1 MLLLLIPLSADALTA
16 IVLVFLMGLTGFTA
30 NPVVTALAVRFAGD
44 APTLASAV
52 STSAVNVC
60 VAAGSWLV
68 GTALDSPLGLAGPP
82 LVGTVTAAFTLLP
95 LTALA
100 LRGAPR
106 VPRIVAQG
114 TAPASAR
121 REESAEASSHR

>member
-1 MLLLLIPLSADALTA
+1 M
-16 IVLVFLMGLTGFTA
+16 
-30 NPVVTALAVRFAGD
+30 
-44 APTLASAV
+44 
-52 STSAVNVC
+52 STSAFNVG

-68 GTALDSPLGLAGPP
+68 GTALASPLGLAGPP

-95 LTALA
+95 LIALA

-114 TAPASAR
+114 TAPAPAR
-121 REESAEASSHR
+121 PEESAEASSHR